1 MSTKYDESKL
11 ERGILLYRAPLLGA
25 AAIICLLNGF
35 NLYRLLVAPAPRNP
49 WETTEIVEAWRS
61 LQGMPV
67 YELSPQGHATHMYGA
82 LVPWLQGE
90 LFRWSGPNNISGRVL
105 SLAAAIA
112 VVTIIALCMR
122 SKPSA
127 WHFLIGW
134 AALLGVNHRSGH
146 YFAENRPDMPALL
159 MATLAL
165 VFFYQGRERRRW
177 IFFTLGSACVVI
189 GFFIK
194 QPVSVFS
201 SVPLLVLVLNWRKP
215 RWSEVLT
222 AALPLASMAVAIVLL
237 RLLSPVVYHYMVEV
251 PGGYSI
257 NWPRAVKYF
266 WEVLLDT
273 PLFLFLFG
281 EWIVFD
287 NPRLRGD
294 TRMEWLLAVLAVTVP
309 FCAVSHAKVGGWPNS
324 MLPALLAMTAFCALR
339 IPRLLVRLEGL
350 RTPVRSRLAY
360 ATFIALL
367 MLMTTF
373 PHLTVANG
381 PLVAESAWNQ
391 EYWKAV
397 AIARALPGKVVCPED
412 PSIPLYAKKY
422 AGMNVFSEKDA
433 RPSRGAW
440 PKATPRPVLAE
451 LGSAEF
457 VVDVANYWG
466 ENVDGGLLQEL
477 GFEQVHG
484 VALDAQCYQIWRR
497 RGVHH
502 SVVSDRTAAL
512 ERRDS
517 SAAR

>member
-1 MSTKYDESKL
+1 MSTKCDESKL
-11 ERGILLYRAPLLGA
+11 ERGIWLYRAPLLGA

-35 NLYRLLVAPAPRNP
+35 SLWRLLVAAAPRNP
-49 WETTEIVEAWRS
+49 WEATEIVEAWRS
-61 LQGMPV
+61 LQGLPV
-67 YELSPQGHATHMYGA
+67 YELSTEGHATHMYGA
-82 LVPWLQGE
+82 LVPWFQGE
-90 LFRWSGPNNISGRVL
+90 LFRWFGPNNISGRAL
-105 SLAAAIA
+105 SLTAALA

-122 SKPSA
+122 SKHSK

-159 MATLAL
+159 MATLAM
-165 VFFYQGRERRRW
+165 VFFFQGRGRW
-177 IFFTLGSACVVI
+177 RWLYFTLGSACIII

-194 QPVSVFS
+194 QPVAVFS
-201 SVPLLVLVLNWRKP
+201 AVPLTVLVLKWRRP
-215 RWSEVLT
+215 LWSEVLPAVLPV
-222 AALPLASMAVAIVLL
+222 AAMATTIILL
-237 RLLSPVVYHYMVEV
+237 RILSPVVYHYMVEV

-257 NWPRAVKYF
+257 NWPRAIKYF

-309 FCAVSHAKVGGWPNS
+309 FCAISHAKVGGWPNS
-324 MLPALLAMTAFCALR
+324 MLPALLAMIAFCTLR
-339 IPRLLVRLEGL
+339 IPRLIDRLEGL
-350 RTPVRSRLAY
+350 QAPFRSRLAY

-381 PLVAESAWNQ
+381 PVVAESVWNL

-397 AIARALPGKVVCPED
+397 AIARALPGRVVCPED
-412 PSIPLYAKKY
+412 PSILIHAKNY
-422 AGMNVFSEKDA
+422 AGMNIFSEKDA
-433 RPSRGAW
+433 RPFHGAW
-440 PKATPRPVLAE
+440 PKATPEPVLDE
-451 LGSAEF
+451 LRGADF

-466 ENVDGGLLQEL
+466 ENVDGGLLEEM
-477 GFEQVHG
+477 GFERAHDF
-484 VALDAQCYQIWRR
+484 ALDAACYQIWRR
-497 RGVHH
+497 RAGDR
-502 SVVSDRTAAL
+502 SFASDRTAAL
-512 ERRDS
+512 ERRG
-517 SAAR
+517 SAVSQ